1 MNNSE
6 AAVTLVVGLGEV
18 GKPLFTIL
26 KEQEPEAIGIDIK
39 PMPVNQSVGILHICF
54 PFINADQFRSAVEGY
69 AIKFSPSVIVINSTI
84 VPGTTRSIER
94 STGIPCVYS
103 PVRGKHTKMVEELQ
117 HYVKFVAGTDAQATA
132 RVQAHFKA
140 AGILS
145 LYTHLDVYKR
155 QEEERARHSL
165 VRICRAVVC
174 AVSRYGRNPGAHTG
188 SKWNSDGTNRHLESG
203 IGDAHESVAR
213 HRI

>member
-1 MNNSE
+1 
-6 AAVTLVVGLGEV
+6 
-18 GKPLFTIL
+18 
-26 KEQEPEAIGIDIK
+26 
-39 PMPVNQSVGILHICF
+39 
-54 PFINADQFRSAVEGY
+54 VEGY

-140 AGILS
+140 AGIPLK
-145 LYTHLDVYKR
+145 LWRLLKR
-155 QEEERARHSL
+155 SSWPSCLRPRTSE
-165 VRICRAVVC
+165 C
-174 AVSRYGRNPGAHTG
+174 
-188 SKWNSDGTNRHLESG
+188 
-203 IGDAHESVAR
+203 
-213 HRI
+213 